1 MLDKMQPL
9 WNEALANCGT
19 VSENIAEINE
29 KFYEMTGSPNW
40 PQNSAKV

>member
-40 PQNSAKV
+40 P